1 VVSFVQGIIVTR
13 TLGTSL
19 YGVLAVVMTFSGLI
33 KAFLSF
39 RTYEPLTR
47 YLVEYK
53 HKNEQLLLEKLFGSA
68 ILINF
73 ATSLLAFTVIVAA
86 APLAARFIAGGEKS
100 ILIYWI
106 YGATVL
112 WTFLDATWYSVARD
126 LKYFKLLAV
135 LPVIFAALQ
144 LLGIVLLWQMNLL
157 NLMWLVVIYLLI
169 RFGQFMVNGVFLIWK
184 LHTVYQISVLNINWR
199 QCVTKRSDLSEF
211 WTFMNI
217 TYLSSMVTTLV
228 KNGDILILGYYRTDE
243 EVGLYRLA
251 KNLVAIIQSVG
262 GTLASVIYQDF
273 NEMLAAKNFAY
284 IKKLLFKLSKLW
296 VPIILGGI
304 ILGILI
310 SEPIIHYVYGNQ
322 FVAAFIPFSILLIGS
337 GATLILFW
345 THPMVLAM
353 DDYSYNLKF
362 LSIICGASFLSMMM
376 VVPFGGVIGLSIVY
390 SMMWLS
396 IYIGLFIRTLYLL
409 RGGRLS
415 YSGR

>member
-1 VVSFVQGIIVTR
+1 M
-13 TLGTSL
+13 
-19 YGVLAVVMTFSGLI
+19 A
-33 KAFLSF
+33 KKK
-39 RTYEPLTR
+39 E
-47 YLVEYK
+47 
-53 HKNEQLLLEKLFGSA
+53 
-68 ILINF
+68 
-73 ATSLLAFTVIVAA
+73 
-86 APLAARFIAGGEKS
+86 AGEES

-112 WTFLDATWYSVARD
+112 GTFLDATWYSVARD

-144 LLGIVLLWQMNLL
+144 LLGIVLLWQMALL
-157 NLMWLVVIYLLI
+157 NLMWLVTLYLLVQ
-169 RFGQFMVNGVFLIWK
+169 FGRFMVNGVFLIWK
-184 LHTVYQISVLNINWR
+184 LHTEHKMSVLNVNWR
-199 QCVTKRSDLSEF
+199 ECITKRSDLSRF

-296 VPIILGGI
+296 IPIILSGA

-310 SEPIIHYVYGNQ
+310 GEPIIHYVYGDE
-322 FVAAFIPFSILLIGS
+322 FAAAFIPFSILLIGT

-345 THPMVLAM
+345 VQPMILAM
-353 DDYSYNLKF
+353 DDYSYNLRF
-362 LSIICGASFLSMMM
+362 VERVFSL
-376 VVPFGGVIGLSIVY
+376 
-390 SMMWLS
+390 
-396 IYIGLFIRTLYLL
+396 
-409 RGGRLS
+409 
-415 YSGR
+415 